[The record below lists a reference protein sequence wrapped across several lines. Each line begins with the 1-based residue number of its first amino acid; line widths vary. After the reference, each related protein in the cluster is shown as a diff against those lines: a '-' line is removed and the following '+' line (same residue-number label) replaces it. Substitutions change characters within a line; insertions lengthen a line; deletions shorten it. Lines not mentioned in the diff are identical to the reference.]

1 MGRHQTNAVQL
12 TNEERCLLEEQCK
25 KGSWSPREVTRAKV
39 LLLADM
45 NGPSPMQDEDI
56 AEKLNCSK
64 SAVSYRRKRFFVTG
78 GSIEDTIFDKPRS
91 GRPTIIDGAV
101 DAHMT
106 TIACSTPP
114 EGHSKWTL
122 RLIKDRL
129 VKLEIIDSISHT
141 TVGDALK
148 KKHQA
153 VAE

>member
-1 MGRHQTNAVQL
+1 MGRHQTNVVLL
-12 TNEERCLLEEQCK
+12 TEKERTLLEEQSK
-25 KGSWSPREVTRAKV
+25 HGTWTPREVTRSKI

-45 NGPSPMQDEDI
+45 NGPDPLEDEEI
-56 AEKLNCSK
+56 VNELGCSK
-64 SAVSYRRKRFFVTG
+64 SAVRYRRKRFADTR
-78 GSIEDTIFDKPRS
+78 SIEDTIFDKPRT
-91 GRPTIIDGAV
+91 GRPTIVDGAV

-114 EGHSKWTL
+114 EGHAKWTL

-129 VKLEIIDSISHT
+129 ITLVIVDSISHT

-153 VAE
+153 MAE